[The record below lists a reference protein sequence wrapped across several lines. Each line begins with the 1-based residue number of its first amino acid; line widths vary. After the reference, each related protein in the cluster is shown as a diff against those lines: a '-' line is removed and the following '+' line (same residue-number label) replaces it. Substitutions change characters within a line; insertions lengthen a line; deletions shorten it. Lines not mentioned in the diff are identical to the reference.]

1 MTKWTEVNVYTG
13 RPVDEDAP
21 ANFGGAGSG
30 VDMNP
35 TGMKKKKRLVDA
47 RTKSYK
53 THRARLEAARVKR
66 EAKRNGVQEETLDE
80 AKTPSMIDFHF
91 KKGNENDAEKF
102 VDYLKKDK
110 RKLGVKE
117 IILRPFGAKSGGKST
132 GSSVSIRL
140 GIIGEIETL
149 HKTLDKMKNRFK
161 FNSSVKVDS
170 SGLQTEEVELDEAM
184 DKKTAIEI
192 LKLKKKEDFFS
203 RDGAMIY
210 MSPDER
216 DALKKKVGRL
226 GRDVPGPSKGV
237 STMIIINNALG
248 KDGTDGNRGDYDT
261 EGKKMINMRKGGKS
275 IGTPK
280 TIGDAMKLAGIR
292 EEVERKTFSQK
303 VVESISEFGVE
314 SLLAEDNVDVLKSIV
329 KNKAMKPIKLRD
341 GTMKVDLYT
350 ASAIVQVLDKI
361 NPANKAKLTKML
373 NGKKSD
379 FMRASEGIMKMIG
392 KKR

>member
-1 MTKWTEVNVYTG
+1 MTKWTEVNAYTG

-21 ANFGGAGSG
+21 TNFGGAGSG

-35 TGMKKKKRLVDA
+35 TGMRKKKKKLIDA
-47 RTKSYK
+47 RSKSYK

-66 EAKRNGVQEETLDE
+66 EAKRNGV
-80 AKTPSMIDFHF
+80 K
-91 KKGNENDAEKF
+91 
-102 VDYLKKDK
+102 
-110 RKLGVKE
+110 
-117 IILRPFGAKSGGKST
+117 
-132 GSSVSIRL
+132 
-140 GIIGEIETL
+140 
-149 HKTLDKMKNRFK
+149 
-161 FNSSVKVDS
+161 
-170 SGLQTEEVELDEAM
+170 EEVELDEAM

-192 LKLKKKEDFFS
+192 LKLKKKEDFFG
-203 RDGAMIY
+203 RDGAKIY

-261 EGKKMINMRKGGKS
+261 EGKKMISWKKGGKS
-275 IGTPK
+275 IGTPR

-303 VVESISEFGVE
+303 VKESVSEFGVE

-329 KNKAMKPIKLRD
+329 KSKSMKPIKLKD
-341 GTMKVDLYT
+341 GTMKVDLFT
-350 ASAIVQVLDKI
+350 ASAIVKVLDKI

-379 FMRASEGIMKMIG
+379 FMRAADGIMKIVG
-392 KKR
+392 KSR

>member
-21 ANFGGAGSG
+21 TNFGGAGSG

-35 TGMKKKKRLVDA
+35 TGMRKKKKKLIDA
-47 RTKSYK
+47 RSKSYK
-53 THRARLEAARVKR
+53 THRAKLETARAKR
-66 EAKRNGVQEETLDE
+66 EAKRNGV
-80 AKTPSMIDFHF
+80 K
-91 KKGNENDAEKF
+91 
-102 VDYLKKDK
+102 
-110 RKLGVKE
+110 
-117 IILRPFGAKSGGKST
+117 
-132 GSSVSIRL
+132 
-140 GIIGEIETL
+140 
-149 HKTLDKMKNRFK
+149 
-161 FNSSVKVDS
+161 
-170 SGLQTEEVELDEAM
+170 EEVELDEAM

-192 LKLKKKEDFFS
+192 LKLKKKEDFFG
-203 RDGAMIY
+203 RDGAKIY

-261 EGKKMINMRKGGKS
+261 EGKKMISWKKGGKS

-303 VVESISEFGVE
+303 VKESVSEFGVE

-329 KNKAMKPIKLRD
+329 KSKSMKPIKLRD

>member
-1 MTKWTEVNVYTG
+1 MTKWTEVSAYTG
-13 RPVDEDAP
+13 RSVDEDAP
-21 ANFGGAGSG
+21 TNFAGAGSG

-35 TGMKKKKRLVDA
+35 TGMRKKKKKLIDA
-47 RTKSYK
+47 RSKSYK
-53 THRARLEAARVKR
+53 THRAKLETARAKR
-66 EAKRNGVQEETLDE
+66 EAKRNGVQ
-80 AKTPSMIDFHF
+80 
-91 KKGNENDAEKF
+91 
-102 VDYLKKDK
+102 
-110 RKLGVKE
+110 
-117 IILRPFGAKSGGKST
+117 
-132 GSSVSIRL
+132 
-140 GIIGEIETL
+140 
-149 HKTLDKMKNRFK
+149 
-161 FNSSVKVDS
+161 
-170 SGLQTEEVELDEAM
+170 EEVELDEAM

-237 STMIIINNALG
+237 STMIIINTALG

-261 EGKKMINMRKGGKS
+261 EGKKMISYKKGGKS
-275 IGTPK
+275 IGTPR

-303 VVESISEFGVE
+303 VKESVSEFGVE

-329 KNKAMKPIKLRD
+329 KSKSMKPIKLKD

-350 ASAIVQVLDKI
+350 ASAIVKVLDKI

>member
-21 ANFGGAGSG
+21 TNFGGAGSG

-35 TGMKKKKRLVDA
+35 TGMRKKKKKLIDA
-47 RTKSYK
+47 RSKSYK
-53 THRARLEAARVKR
+53 THRAKLETARAKR
-66 EAKRNGVQEETLDE
+66 EAKRNGVKEE
-80 AKTPSMIDFHF
+80 I
-91 KKGNENDAEKF
+91 
-102 VDYLKKDK
+102 
-110 RKLGVKE
+110 
-117 IILRPFGAKSGGKST
+117 
-132 GSSVSIRL
+132 
-140 GIIGEIETL
+140 
-149 HKTLDKMKNRFK
+149 
-161 FNSSVKVDS
+161 
-170 SGLQTEEVELDEAM
+170 ELDEAM
-184 DKKTAIEI
+184 DKKTAIAI
-192 LKLKKKEDFFS
+192 LKMKKKEDFYG
-203 RDGAMIY
+203 REGAMIY

-226 GRDVPGPSKGV
+226 GRDVPGPSKGI
-237 STMIIINNALG
+237 STMIIINTALG

-261 EGKKMINMRKGGKS
+261 EGKKIFDIRKGLGGKS
-275 IGTPK
+275 IGTPR
-280 TIGDAMKLAGIR
+280 TIGDAMKLVGIR

-303 VVESISEFGVE
+303 VKESISEFGVE

-350 ASAIVQVLDKI
+350 ASAIVKVLDKI

>member
-1 MTKWTEVNVYTG
+1 MTKWREVSAYSG
-13 RPVDEDAP
+13 QPVEEDAP
-21 ANFGGAGSG
+21 TNFAGAGSG

-35 TGMKKKKRLVDA
+35 TGMKKKKKKLIDA
-47 RTKSYK
+47 RSKSYK
-53 THRARLEAARVKR
+53 THRAKLETARAKR
-66 EAKRNGVQEETLDE
+66 EAKRNGVQ
-80 AKTPSMIDFHF
+80 
-91 KKGNENDAEKF
+91 
-102 VDYLKKDK
+102 
-110 RKLGVKE
+110 
-117 IILRPFGAKSGGKST
+117 
-132 GSSVSIRL
+132 
-140 GIIGEIETL
+140 
-149 HKTLDKMKNRFK
+149 
-161 FNSSVKVDS
+161 
-170 SGLQTEEVELDEAM
+170 EEVELDEAM

-261 EGKKMINMRKGGKS
+261 EGKKMISYKKGGKS
-275 IGTPK
+275 IGTPR

-314 SLLAEDNVDVLKSIV
+314 SLLAEDNVDVLRSIV
-329 KNKAMKPIKLRD
+329 KRKSAKPIKFKD
-341 GTMKVDLYT
+341 GTMTIDMQT
-350 ASAIVQVLDKI
+350 ANMMLTVLDKVKPD
-361 NPANKAKLTKML
+361 NQRKLAKMM
-373 NGKKSD
+373 NGKKSE
-379 FMRASEGIMKMIG
+379 FMKVHGFVMKALG
-392 KKR
+392 K